1 MASQP
6 DSGGLA
12 GLADDLRPMA
22 DTADALLERRAEAV
36 RMRVAG
42 RRAAE
47 ARLASFAFA
56 ERAPSDRSRWPSPG
70 PDDSPDLGYFIR
82 CALGALGD
90 PDTVR
95 ILYALRAEDQALA
108 ALMGVVAPAI
118 RDRLVASD
126 RIGGLAS
133 AGLVGRDLE
142 SDRVA
147 LTPLGMAL
155 LDLVAELERRTQ
167 RVRTR

>member
-1 MASQP
+1 MVRQPAS
-6 DSGGLA
+6 DGLA
-12 GLADDLRPMA
+12 GAAAELGPMA
-22 DTADALLERRAEAV
+22 DTADALLERLAEAV

-42 RRAAE
+42 RLAAE
-47 ARLASFAFA
+47 TRLASFAFA
-56 ERAPSDRSRWPSPG
+56 ERAAADRSGWPSEG
-70 PDDSPDLGYFIR
+70 PVDPPDLGYFVR

-95 ILYALRAEDQALA
+95 ILDALRSDDRPLG
-108 ALMGVVAPAI
+108 ALMAAIAPAI

-155 LDLVAELERRTQ
+155 LDLVADLERRAQ
-167 RVRTR
+167 VPPR